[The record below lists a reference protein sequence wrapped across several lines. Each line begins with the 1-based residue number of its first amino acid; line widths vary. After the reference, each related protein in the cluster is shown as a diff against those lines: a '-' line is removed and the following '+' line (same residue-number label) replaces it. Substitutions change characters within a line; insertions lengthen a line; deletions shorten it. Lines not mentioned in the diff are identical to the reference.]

1 MMTEDRTVRSRTA
14 QRRSRCK
21 GGSRYVPE
29 CTLDVLCVVF
39 LAAVFPLIGAAL
51 VVWGP
56 WERSGAAPE
65 APDIPVTTVQQV
77 QDQEPQEDGDG
88 GTPWNLLLVNR
99 QNPIPAD
106 LEPHLT
112 ELPGGE
118 QVDARIYEPL
128 MELLEAAR
136 EGNQGH
142 LPEVVSGYRT
152 WEKQQ
157 SLYDAKVEKY
167 RGQGYSEEE
176 ARALAEEWAAPPG
189 YSEHQAGLAVD
200 LSGVVYDLYFWL
212 QENSW
217 RYGFV
222 FRYPGDKSGIT
233 GIAEEVWHY
242 RYVGVEAAEEMFER
256 GLCLEEYVGEAEG
269 EA

>member
-1 MMTEDRTVRSRTA
+1 
-14 QRRSRCK
+14 
-21 GGSRYVPE
+21 
-29 CTLDVLCVVF
+29 
-39 LAAVFPLIGAAL
+39 
-51 VVWGP
+51 
-56 WERSGAAPE
+56 
-65 APDIPVTTVQQV
+65 
-77 QDQEPQEDGDG
+77 
-88 GTPWNLLLVNR
+88 
-99 QNPIPAD
+99 
-106 LEPHLT
+106 
-112 ELPGGE
+112 
-118 QVDARIYEPL
+118 

-217 RYGFV
+217 RG
-222 FRYPGDKSGIT
+222 GG
-233 GIAEEVWHY
+233 G
-242 RYVGVEAAEEMFER
+242 G
-256 GLCLEEYVGEAEG
+256 GLMEPVVLKRRAQKPSKTQ
-269 EA
+269 ATK